1 MTIGRETTRTT
12 AWVLPGGST
21 FGAVQA
27 GLISAL
33 FESGITPDMLV
44 GTSAGA
50 LNSAWLAADP
60 TSRGAER
67 LRELWTGMRR
77 RDVFPVDPLRILAG
91 KLGMSNHL
99 MSNRGLAT
107 WLHRTLPFRT
117 LEEARLPLTVTT
129 TDVDTS
135 EAVFLESGPAL
146 PALVASCA
154 IPGVFP
160 PVEVAGRSLIDGGP
174 AAFMPISRAVARG
187 AERVY
192 VLPCSGTRSLESDE
206 ARFGMLPPPRR
217 PARSISGINGAALS
231 AAMFA
236 ASTLDM
242 QLNAAHCELYVLP
255 SPKVERLSPYSFR
268 HSAAL
273 IDWAWRT
280 AHDWLP
286 TARPVPA
293 APVDIAGDPRV
304 SRNTWEHES
313 TARLLN
319 GTENR

>member
-1 MTIGRETTRTT
+1 MTTGRESNRTT

-27 GLISAL
+27 GLVSAL
-33 FESGITPDMLV
+33 FERGITPDMLV

-60 TSRGAER
+60 TVSGAER
-67 LRELWTGMRR
+67 LREVWTGMRR
-77 RDVFPVDPLRILAG
+77 RDVFPVEPLRILSG
-91 KLGMSNHL
+91 KLGLSNHL
-99 MSNRGLAT
+99 MSNRGLAA
-107 WLHRTLPFRT
+107 WLHRTLPFRR
-117 LEEARLPLTVTT
+117 LEEARLPVTVTA

-135 EAVFLESGPAL
+135 ELVFLDSGPAL

-174 AAFMPISRAVARG
+174 AAFMPISRAVAQG

-192 VLPCSGTRSLESDE
+192 VLPCSGTRSLDAEE
-206 ARFGMLPPPRR
+206 ARFGVLPPSKS
-217 PARSISGINGAALS
+217 PAKSIGGINGSALS

-236 ASTLDM
+236 ASRLDM

-255 SPKVERLSPYSFR
+255 SPKVDRLSPYSFR

-293 APVDIAGDPRV
+293 APVDIAG
-304 SRNTWEHES
+304 E
-313 TARLLN
+313 ARAPGGMLEI
-319 GTENR
+319 TDS

>member
-1 MTIGRETTRTT
+1 MSGGSMTNGTT

-27 GLISAL
+27 GLVSAL
-33 FESGITPDMLV
+33 FEAGSTPDLLV

-50 LNSAWLAADP
+50 LNSAWLAGDP
-60 TSRGAER
+60 TPRGAER
-67 LRELWTGMRR
+67 LRELWSGMRR
-77 RDVFPVDPLRILAG
+77 RDVFPVEPLRILAG
-91 KLGMSNHL
+91 KLGLSNHL
-99 MSNRGLAT
+99 MSNRGLAS
-107 WLHRTLPFRT
+107 WLHRTLPFRR
-117 LEEARLPLTVTT
+117 LEQARLPLTVSA

-135 EAVFLESGPAL
+135 EAVFLDSGPAL

-160 PVEVAGRSLIDGGP
+160 PVELGGRSLVDGGP
-174 AAFMPISRAVARG
+174 AAFMPISRAVEQG
-187 AERVY
+187 ADRVY
-192 VLPCSGTRSLESDE
+192 VLPCSGTRSLEAE
-206 ARFGMLPPPRR
+206 QARFGVLPPPKR

-242 QLNAAHCELYVLP
+242 QLNAARCELYVLP
-255 SPKVERLSPYSFR
+255 SPRVDRLSPYSFGY
-268 HSAAL
+268 SAAL

-280 AHDWLP
+280 ARDWLP

-293 APVDIAGDPRV
+293 EPVDIAGEARAPR
-304 SRNTWEHES
+304 
-313 TARLLN
+313 
-319 GTENR
+319 GTLEITDS